1 MKKAKI
7 LSAALSLTVGMT
19 AMFGINTN
27 ISAEDIIPV
36 REGSFS
42 VESGVIEVVPGGS
55 TEVILWTSQIATMKF
70 ISEDPAITVEPEFID
85 EYTINNHGLNT
96 ISIRCAEG
104 AEAGKKIIKVKHTN
118 YLSGALKEGT
128 LEVNVVEKR
137 SVPAIGKVSLDILS
151 NGERRLTQL
160 KGENLTVDD
169 RYEITW
175 DVSEFEGVE
184 DVFDLRLNISNYEPF
199 ELGEKGKFAVEI
211 EEIWLDGVKYD
222 DGLAIQPV
230 YRCYGDG
237 NRNGK
242 VGSAEVIF
250 RNSENTD
257 FSASETVKVVFTVS
271 GLSSPLLDSG
281 DIIGDIN
288 SDSRINAVDASMVLS
303 CYAKLATEQD
313 TGLDEG
319 KLKAADV
326 DKDGSVNA
334 VDASKILSYYAQ
346 VAVSQ

>member
-55 TEVILWTSQIATMKF
+55 AEVILWTSQIGTMTF

-85 EYTINNHGLNT
+85 EHTINNNGLNT
-96 ISIRCAEG
+96 ITIRCAEG

-118 YLSGALKEGT
+118 YLSGALKEGV

-137 SVPAIGKVSLDILS
+137 SVPAIGKVSLDIIS
-151 NGERRLTQL
+151 DGGRRLTQL
-160 KGENLTVDD
+160 RGENLTVDD

-175 DVSEFEGVE
+175 DVSEFEGFE
-184 DVFDLRLNISNYEPF
+184 DAIDVRMYLSNYEPF
-199 ELGEKGKFAVEI
+199 ELGERDKFRLDI
-211 EEIWLDGVKYD
+211 EEIWLDGVKYE
-222 DGLAIQPV
+222 DGPAIQPV
-230 YRCYGDG
+230 YRCYSEGY
-237 NRNGK
+237 RNGN
-242 VGSAEVIF
+242 VGSVDVVF

-257 FSASETVKVVFTVS
+257 FTAAETVKVVFTVS
-271 GLSSPLLDSG
+271 GLTSPLLDSG

-288 SDSRINAVDASMVLS
+288 SDSRINAVDASMALS
-303 CYAKLATEQD
+303 CYAKLATEQEA
-313 TGLDEG
+313 GLDEG

-346 VAVSQ
+346 VAVS